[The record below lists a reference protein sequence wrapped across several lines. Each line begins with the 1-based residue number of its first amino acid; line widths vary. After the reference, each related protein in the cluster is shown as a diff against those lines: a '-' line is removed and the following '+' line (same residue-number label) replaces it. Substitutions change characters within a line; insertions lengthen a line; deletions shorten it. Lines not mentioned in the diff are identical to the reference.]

1 MSMVRNTG
9 WRTVLTHII
18 LILGTVIIAF
28 PIYMALVASTHEARD
43 VITRLPLWFGG
54 EALNNYRLLLSEGA
68 RELGLPPAGR
78 MLFNSLVMALG
89 ITIGKLSVSL
99 IAAYGVVF
107 FRFPLRKLFFW
118 MIFMTLMLPVEVRI
132 LPTFEVIANLNM
144 LNSYTGLILPLTASA
159 TATFLFRQFYLT
171 IPDELFEAAR
181 IDGAGPIRFFWDHI
195 LPLSR
200 TNMAA
205 MFVILFIYGWN
216 QYLWPLIVTTDDTMY
231 TVVMGIQRTVNVPDS
246 IPQWNLVMGTSIL
259 GLLPPVLVVLCM
271 QRLFIKGLVDTEK

>member
-1 MSMVRNTG
+1 MVRNTG
-9 WRTVLTHII
+9 WRTALTHAV
-18 LILGTVIIAF
+18 LILGTVMIAF

-43 VITRLPLWFGG
+43 VITRIPLWFGG
-54 EALNNYRLLLSEGA
+54 EAWANYKVLLGTGA
-68 RELGLPPAGR
+68 AELGLPPVGR
-78 MLFNSLVMALG
+78 MMFNSMIMALG
-89 ITIGKLSVSL
+89 ITMGKLSVSL
-99 IAAYGVVF
+99 IAAYAVVF

-132 LPTFEVIANLNM
+132 LPTFEVISQLDM
-144 LNSYTGLILPLTASA
+144 LNSHVGLILPLTASA

-171 IPDELFEAAR
+171 VPDELFEAAR

-200 TNMAA
+200 TNIAA

-216 QYLWPLIVTTDDTMY
+216 QYLWPLLVTTDESMY
-231 TVVMGIQRTVNVPDS
+231 TVVMGIQRTVSVPDT

-259 GLLPPVLVVLCM
+259 GLLPPVLVVLFM